1 MFVEMVVSACYA
13 FARILSLEDTVTLII
28 IIIAPKTRWLSKP
41 QHSILFRVLS
51 VSVVLFTVDE
61 SYIHTESEPT
71 RHNSILPIPHFK
83 VFHFGVWD
91 WEKKWGKM
99 EVLQLLG
106 VLFTASKLLMK
117 IPLSDFIV
125 LGCGWSQL
133 VQSKILS
140 LWFSGHPF
148 AWFDGIL
155 FLEVVVDQVRSLG
168 KYLISYRLLLMMTN
182 FRCALSFPC
191 L

>member
-83 VFHFGVWD
+83 DFHFGVWRLR
-91 WEKKWGKM
+91 KN
-99 EVLQLLG
+99 G
-106 VLFTASKLLMK
+106 VNGSFAAVGGSVFSIKAADEDPIVRFHRSGLWLIPIGPKHDTFFMVFWTPFCLVWWYFVPWSCSWSSSFT
-117 IPLSDFIV
+117 
-125 LGCGWSQL
+125 W
-133 VQSKILS
+133 
-140 LWFSGHPF
+140 
-148 AWFDGIL
+148 
-155 FLEVVVDQVRSLG
+155 
-168 KYLISYRLLLMMTN
+168 
-182 FRCALSFPC
+182 
-191 L
+191 